1 MVSTTSLYLCNGS
14 LRSSCFLWP
23 TFSPSLFSASCPV
36 VVVFFLLFVFFHD
49 LPYSTLT
56 YTLYMGTCYEVIT
69 FPANSWEFER
79 LLKDSPAAGS
89 TEHPNDLQLTGLH
102 RRAGDRSMLGGEVL
116 AQETLLLGD
125 LRSGELGNTNGTLW

>member
-1 MVSTTSLYLCNGS
+1 MVVSAAVASFGRHSLHPYSVRAARLLS
-14 LRSSCFLWP
+14 F
-23 TFSPSLFSASCPV
+23 
-36 VVVFFLLFVFFHD
+36 FFLLFVFFHD